1 LVANFDTRIIGVSSS
16 KLELA
21 GGLHLPAAIFILNP
35 PLFEKEN
42 QPMIRISK
50 KSRINRDEIIA
61 RASRYFGKGGEGLDE
76 TERGPCCV
84 SFSGAGGYVTVMV
97 VEGTDQ
103 REVDIESR
111 EFEYQA
117 KRFLESV

>member
-1 LVANFDTRIIGVSSS
+1 
-16 KLELA
+16 
-21 GGLHLPAAIFILNP
+21 
-35 PLFEKEN
+35 
-42 QPMIRISK
+42 MIHISK
-50 KSRINRDEIIA
+50 KSRLSPGEIVA
-61 RASRYFGKGGEGLDE
+61 KASRYFGKGGEGLDE

-97 VEGTDQ
+97 VEENDQ

-111 EFEYQA
+111 EFEYQV

>member
-1 LVANFDTRIIGVSSS
+1 
-16 KLELA
+16 
-21 GGLHLPAAIFILNP
+21 
-35 PLFEKEN
+35 
-42 QPMIRISK
+42 MIRISK
-50 KSRINRDEIIA
+50 RSRMNRDEIIA
-61 RASRYFGKGGEGLDE
+61 SASRYFGKGGEGLNE

-97 VEGTDQ
+97 VEGNDQ
-103 REVDIESR
+103 REVDVESR